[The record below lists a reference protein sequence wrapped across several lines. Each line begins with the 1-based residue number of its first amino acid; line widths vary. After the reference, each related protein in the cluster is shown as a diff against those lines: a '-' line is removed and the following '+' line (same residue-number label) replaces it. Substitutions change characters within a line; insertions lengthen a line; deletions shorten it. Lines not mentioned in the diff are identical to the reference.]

1 MNQDHM
7 ELLESEGWK
16 DLLDQ
21 FIMPFALGD
30 LTWADLGDDVLEI
43 GPGPGTTTDLLR
55 ERLTRLTAIELD
67 PHLASTLRAR
77 LSPDVHVDDGD
88 ATDLPYASGRY
99 SAVVMFTMC
108 HHVPTVELQDQMFS
122 EVNRVLRPGGLL
134 VANDSVA
141 SPELAALHEGD
152 VYCPVDP
159 TTLEQRLAN
168 AGFQDVRV
176 RSNEFGWAAHATSG
190 G

>member
-7 ELLESEGWK
+7 ELLQSEGWSE
-16 DLLDQ
+16 LLDQ
-21 FIMPFALGD
+21 FILPFALGD
-30 LTWADLGDDVLEI
+30 LTWPDLGDDVLEI

-55 ERLTRLTAIELD
+55 EHLTRLSAIELD
-67 PHLASTLRAR
+67 PNLAAALRGR
-77 LSPDVHVDDGD
+77 LGPDVHVDDGD
-88 ATDLPYASGRY
+88 ATNLPYPDDRF

-108 HHVPTVELQDQMFS
+108 HHVPTLELQDRMFS

-141 SPELAALHEGD
+141 SPELAALHDGD

-159 TTLEQRLAN
+159 TTLEERLVS

-176 RSNEFGWAAHATSG
+176 RANEFGWAAHATSCG
-190 G
+190 